1 MSEEDSEKSQENE
14 ELQFK
19 EESEENKSEENL
31 AKEENVEKEEE
42 EPEAENHEE
51 DNQDI
56 EDNHREEP
64 ETKEIV
70 EKKPKEEIYTREEP
84 KEDEQDSQSAS
95 EEKEPEV
102 PTEIIL
108 FSTLSK
114 EDKIKYFNFFIA
126 NDTVFT
132 HESQGTWI
140 AEIDIYDDEKSTDV
154 EITSSKQ
161 SDIKNLRQSAF
172 RSTKKDYDTIYSKLI
187 KVINPSP
194 GIKGKKMDINVI
206 KYMIQEI
213 YSLKF
218 LKDTQSLFDKEDVE
232 SDSFPEFVGNFLVN
246 KFPKKEILDKKAV
259 DFMLSLDFYGLKH
272 KDIKVFQQFVT
283 EEYDTDDLI
292 FYLFV
297 RSCIEKEFKVFFL
310 EKAKESLGEGLLYG
324 QEDEDIMISAKKC
337 EKLGKAIFGSE
348 EKELLKTFM
357 DNIKRLLET
366 DAADEKKKHLKANAI
381 LNMSLENYHNSRGKV
396 DEANEDQERDSDD
409 ENRKKKKKDKKKKEK
424 EKEKGKE
431 KGKEKEKVKE
441 KVKDKTKEKEKE
453 KVQKKKKEVEEVKK
467 KKPKHKEEDSE
478 DEDDRKNLAR
488 KDYYED
494 DEEEEK
500 ITKKQPPKLRAQKK
514 PNLKPS
520 TNTKVLPKNNTKL
533 SSSTKQKT
541 SGTTGN
547 KLGKST
553 TITNTIKVPTSKVAS
568 KPANKPTISTKS
580 NITGG
585 SNRINTLG
593 NRITSSKA
601 PRKGSQEARVR
612 VNSKPKISKKP
623 PTSSSVGKRK
633 PASSVGKRKLPGFGN
648 EELEQTQEFKKILA
662 KNRVDKVKTE
672 SDKATCLLYIINDFF
687 RMKEIDGYFKS
698 IIDNNPMFQTFSSKI
713 NANIKTLKEFTL
725 KKLNGICKYIST
737 GDKSGFYN
745 FMKIKDKSVKNNFDT
760 LRSSY
765 NNLLKKQLKNLGE
778 NDVSHFC
785 KAILDIPELSVQ
797 TSKSLL
803 KYCE

>member
-14 ELQFK
+14 ELQLK
-19 EESEENKSEENL
+19 GESDENKSEENL

-64 ETKEIV
+64 ETK
-70 EKKPKEEIYTREEP
+70 PKEEIYTREEP
-84 KEDEQDSQSAS
+84 KEEEQDNQSVS

-154 EITSSKQ
+154 ELTSSKQ
-161 SDIKNLRQSAF
+161 GDIKNLRQSAF
-172 RSTKKDYDTIYSKLI
+172 RSTKKDYDTIYNKLI

-194 GIKGKKMDINVI
+194 GIKGKKMDINAI

-310 EKAKESLGEGLLYG
+310 EQAKENLGEGLLYG
-324 QEDEDIMISAKKC
+324 QEDDDIMIPVKKC

-357 DNIKRLLET
+357 DSINKLLDT

-381 LNMSLENYHNSRGKV
+381 LNMSLANYHNSRGKV

-409 ENRKKKKKDKKKKEK
+409 EGKKKKKKDKKKKEK

-431 KGKEKEKVKE
+431 KGKEKVKEKE
-441 KVKDKTKEKEKE
+441 KVKDKTKDKEKE
-453 KVQKKKKEVEEVKK
+453 KDKKVLKKKKEVEEVKK
-467 KKPKHKEEDSE
+467 KK
-478 DEDDRKNLAR
+478 
-488 KDYYED
+488 
-494 DEEEEK
+494 
-500 ITKKQPPKLRAQKK
+500 T
-514 PNLKPS
+514 
-520 TNTKVLPKNNTKL
+520 
-533 SSSTKQKT
+533 
-541 SGTTGN
+541 
-547 KLGKST
+547 
-553 TITNTIKVPTSKVAS
+553 
-568 KPANKPTISTKS
+568 
-580 NITGG
+580 
-585 SNRINTLG
+585 
-593 NRITSSKA
+593 
-601 PRKGSQEARVR
+601 
-612 VNSKPKISKKP
+612 
-623 PTSSSVGKRK
+623 
-633 PASSVGKRKLPGFGN
+633 
-648 EELEQTQEFKKILA
+648 
-662 KNRVDKVKTE
+662 
-672 SDKATCLLYIINDFF
+672 
-687 RMKEIDGYFKS
+687 
-698 IIDNNPMFQTFSSKI
+698 
-713 NANIKTLKEFTL
+713 
-725 KKLNGICKYIST
+725 
-737 GDKSGFYN
+737 
-745 FMKIKDKSVKNNFDT
+745 
-760 LRSSY
+760 
-765 NNLLKKQLKNLGE
+765 
-778 NDVSHFC
+778 
-785 KAILDIPELSVQ
+785 
-797 TSKSLL
+797 
-803 KYCE
+803 